1 MIAAALWL
9 MGLALLAFG
18 AAILLGTLVD
28 LEQSR
33 RLRGRVRELEHTA
46 LDASLTIHGLTLKL
60 DRLRRQQY
68 AGPLTVTHRGTSK
81 TIRIRPVARVVPFF
95 LPGN

>member
-1 MIAAALWL
+1 MIAVLWL
-9 MGLALLAFG
+9 IGLALLAFG
-18 AAILLGTLVD
+18 AALLLGTLVD

-46 LDASLTIHGLTLKL
+46 LDASLTICALTVER

-68 AGPLTVTHRGTSK
+68 AGPLTVTHRGQDK
-81 TIRIRPVARVVPFF
+81 TIRIRPVASFARMF
-95 LPGN
+95 LGGN